1 MSKKET
7 IEQRVKSLTDRE
19 QKLKLQLDSD
29 SDEMK
34 DKAKRVGKVALIAG
48 IVALLGYWIFN
59 VIFHDDEV
67 EEEERP
73 KKKKKKKRDS
83 DGISSKVTAFILPYI
98 GKMLDGLLDEEAE
111 ESKKEKKELEES
123 DED

>member
-7 IEQRVKSLTDRE
+7 IEQRVKSLTERE

-34 DKAKRVGKVALIAG
+34 EKAVRVGKVALIAG
-48 IVALLGYWIFN
+48 GVALLGYWIFN
-59 VIFHDDEV
+59 VIFRDD
-67 EEEERP
+67 EEEEDQP
-73 KKKKKKKRDS
+73 KKKKKKKKDS
-83 DGISSKVTAFILPYI
+83 NGVSAAVTAFILPYI